1 MSSQNARL
9 VCLGVISGSRGLKG
23 EVRIKSFTE
32 DPKAI
37 SAYGP
42 LSDKSGERQFEFKIV
57 GSAKGQ
63 LIARIEGIHDR
74 SAADTL
80 RGTELYIERSAL
92 PEPEADEFY
101 HQDLIG
107 LRVTL
112 TDGAVVGTVKSVG
125 DYGAGTLLEIETALE
140 RDDLEAV
147 IMVPFT
153 REAVPEVDLD
163 AGAIVINPQPG
174 VLAPLEDD
182 EDEEQG

>member
-1 MSSQNARL
+1 M
-9 VCLGVISGSRGLKG
+9 
-23 EVRIKSFTE
+23 
-32 DPKAI
+32 
-37 SAYGP
+37 
-42 LSDKSGERQFEFKIV
+42 
-57 GSAKGQ
+57 
-63 LIARIEGIHDR
+63 
-74 SAADTL
+74 
-80 RGTELYIERSAL
+80 
-92 PEPEADEFY
+92 
-101 HQDLIG
+101 
-107 LRVTL
+107 
-112 TDGAVVGTVKSVG
+112 VGTVKSVG